1 MAQESEDG
9 FLYFSIRRQLDSYKS
24 VNIWR
29 THVDGG
35 EEKPVLEGQLF
46 ENGAWTLWNH
56 AIVFRRRLRTGTGS
70 MPCAID
76 MMDLDTSE
84 IKQLVDLGPQTG
96 YGGGM
101 SVSPD
106 GRFMLFSR
114 HRPWNSDITLVENFR

>member
-9 FLYFSIRRQLDSYKS
+9 FLYFSIRRQSDSYKW
-24 VNIWR
+24 VDIWR
-29 THVDGG
+29 TPVDGG
-35 EEKPVLEGQLF
+35 EETPVLEGQLF
-46 ENGAWTLWNH
+46 EDGNWVLWNH
-56 AIVFRRRLRTGTGS
+56 NIVFRRRLRTGSGS

-76 MMDLDTSE
+76 MMDLDTFE
-84 IKQLVDLGPQTG
+84 VKQLVDLGPQTD

-106 GRFMLFSR
+106 GRSMLFSR